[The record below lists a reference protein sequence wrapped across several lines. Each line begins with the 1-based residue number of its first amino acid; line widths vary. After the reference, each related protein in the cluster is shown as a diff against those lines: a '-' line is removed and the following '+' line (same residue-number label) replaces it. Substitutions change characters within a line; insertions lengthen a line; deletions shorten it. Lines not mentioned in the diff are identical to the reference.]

1 MRMREEWKKVVVG
14 TAMAAFLTVSG
25 GTPASAGEENPWRS
39 AGLGLG
45 AVLSNVVY
53 MPAKMVYGALGS
65 VTGGLTYLLTGGS
78 YETAQNVWVASL
90 GGTWVVVPDNL
101 TGQTPVEFSGTPRAT
116 QVAIVEEPASM
127 NTQNTQPPSGSLG
140 YAVDSGY

>member
-1 MRMREEWKKVVVG
+1 MRMMRSEQWKRVVVG
-14 TAMAAFLTVSG
+14 AAVAAFLTMSG
-25 GTPASAGEENPWRS
+25 GASARAGEENPWRS

-45 AVLSNVVY
+45 SALSNVVY
-53 MPAKMVYGALGS
+53 MPAKIVYGALGA

-101 TGQTPVEFSGTPRAT
+101 TGQTPVEFSGTPKAT
-116 QVAIVEEPASM
+116 QVAITEEPASM
-127 NTQNTQPPSGSLG
+127 NTQPPSGNLG
-140 YAVDSGY
+140 YAVDRGY